1 MASNIHS
8 LIIYFIYMYYIR
20 FFFIS
25 IEFASRR
32 ESHDDANRFFTKLN
46 QKEPLL
52 LRKGTVIDEIIK
64 NIVYIKYEILC
75 YYSEIVNSA
84 LQLHREV
91 TLKSVL
97 FLLLHRFLMCY
108 QDFQL

>member
-1 MASNIHS
+1 MASNIHY
-8 LIIYFIYMYYIR
+8 LIIYLYICTIYVFF

-52 LRKGTVIDEIIK
+52 LWKGTVIDEIIQ
-64 NIVYIKYEILC
+64 NIIYC
-75 YYSEIVNSA
+75 
-84 LQLHREV
+84 
-91 TLKSVL
+91 
-97 FLLLHRFLMCY
+97 
-108 QDFQL
+108 